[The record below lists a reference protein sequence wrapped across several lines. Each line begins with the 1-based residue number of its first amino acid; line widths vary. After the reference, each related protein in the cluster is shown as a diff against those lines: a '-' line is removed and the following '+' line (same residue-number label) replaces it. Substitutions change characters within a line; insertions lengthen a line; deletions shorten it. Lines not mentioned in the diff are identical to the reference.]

1 MTKAFEMKTLIS
13 ILSFLSFVAANAQIK
28 EGRIVYERVIQLNA
42 IFRGDPNLSDQIP
55 KTRTDQFEL
64 LFANN
69 QTLWQILPSAVN
81 EEPGTITGNGVVLR
95 FAGGGDEVSYQ
106 NIEKG
111 IRVDQREVA
120 DRNFI
125 VSDTIAKVS
134 WKLTD
139 ETDKIIGYTVHKAIA
154 RQPIMRN
161 RMVMENGEMKRET
174 VPDTIKVVA
183 WYTSDIPVAVGPN
196 FQGQL
201 PGAILKLEMNNG
213 QTTFRA
219 TEASAK
225 SVASK
230 IKEPKDGKKLTAAE
244 FTVERDKIMEEMR
257 KNMPAGNVIRMS
269 N

>member
-1 MTKAFEMKTLIS
+1 MKLLIS
-13 ILSFLSFVAANAQIK
+13 VLFILPFLKINAQIK
-28 EGRIVYERVIQLNA
+28 EGRIVYERVIQLSSF
-42 IFRGDPNLSDQIP
+42 FRGDPAISDQMP

-81 EEPGTITGNGVVLR
+81 EDPGTIAGNGVVLR

-106 NIEKG
+106 NIDKG
-111 IRVDQREVA
+111 IRIDQREVA

-125 VSDTIAKVS
+125 VSDTITKVS

-139 ETDKIIGYTVHKAIA
+139 ETDKILGYTVHKAVA
-154 RQPIMRN
+154 RQPVMRN
-161 RMVMENGEMKRET
+161 RMVMENGEMKRESI
-174 VPDTIKVVA
+174 PDTIRVIA
-183 WYTSDIPVAVGPN
+183 WYTADIPVPVGPN

-201 PGAILKLEMNNG
+201 PGAILKLEINNG
-213 QTTFRA
+213 QTIFRA
-219 TEASAK
+219 TEATAK
-225 SVASK
+225 AVASK

-244 FTVERDKIMEEMR
+244 FIVERNKIMEEMR
-257 KNMPAGNVIRMS
+257 KNMPPGNVIRMS